1 MRDFD
6 REELRVPLPE
16 NLINEL
22 EWEEQMD
29 KRTVEKYSYLE

>member
-6 REELRVPLPE
+6 PVELCIPLSE

-29 KRTVEKYSYLE
+29 KR